1 MELEGRKQSLELK
14 NLTWNKME
22 NWKLTSPYKQST
34 EQINIHHTAL
44 EQFI

>member
-22 NWKLTSPYKQST
+22 NWKLTSPYMQNT
-34 EQINIHHTAL
+34 EEITIYHSAL
-44 EQFI
+44 KLLI